1 MLLTTAVFIG
11 AIAAL
16 IQREWVIFAA
26 LGGLFLALSL
36 LPALV
41 MTRVAPDRVA
51 RFTRANEKFAMAW
64 ARAMGR
70 ASGGFDPPRKR
81 KR

>member
-1 MLLTTAVFIG
+1 
-11 AIAAL
+11 
-16 IQREWVIFAA
+16 
-26 LGGLFLALSL
+26 
-36 LPALV
+36 V
-41 MTRVAPDRVA
+41 MTRVVPDRVA